1 MDVST
6 NINRIRNIMYNDY
19 EIVKHGDIN
28 SIYGMSVKI
37 LDKNGNH
44 IGESCIID
52 YENGLNLSP
61 NLSNFMKRSDNT
73 FNQNN
78 SVYQYNLS
86 INKPYQGLGWSKKL
100 KNECHEIIKDYG
112 FNYIMSIIKR
122 DNFKSKNLL
131 MGLGYK
137 KHLSN
142 EDRYLLYFKL

>member
-1 MDVST
+1 
-6 NINRIRNIMYNDY
+6 
-19 EIVKHGDIN
+19 
-28 SIYGMSVKI
+28 
-37 LDKNGNH
+37 
-44 IGESCIID
+44 
-52 YENGLNLSP
+52 
-61 NLSNFMKRSDNT
+61 MKRSDNT

-112 FNYIMSIIKR
+112 FNYVMSIIKR